1 MRRTTAM
8 EISQFAHRLESS
20 CQTLFAFTFIMGVV
34 QSNPLQAAPR
44 IILAACGRTNAG
56 TDPTTYPRRVNSGTP
71 TIMLDYTVTRSTGR
85 PGCPVYAAAHAS
97 EQTLPV
103 NISGMAST
111 GLPARA
117 TTSHV
122 FTRCDFL
129 QRGEKGRIYWKI
141 RLADIR

>member
-1 MRRTTAM
+1 
-8 EISQFAHRLESS
+8 
-20 CQTLFAFTFIMGVV
+20 MGVV

-85 PGCPVYAAAHAS
+85 PGCPMYAAAHAS

-111 GLPARA
+111 GPARA
-117 TTSHV
+117 TTSSHV
-122 FTRCDFL
+122 AIFCNA
-129 QRGEKGRIYWKI
+129 EKGEYIGK
-141 RLADIR
+141 